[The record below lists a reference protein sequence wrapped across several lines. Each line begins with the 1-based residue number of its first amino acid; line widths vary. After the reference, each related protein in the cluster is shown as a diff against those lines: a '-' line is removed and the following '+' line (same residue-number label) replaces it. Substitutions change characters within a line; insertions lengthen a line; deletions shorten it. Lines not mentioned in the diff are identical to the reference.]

1 MNKTRDQFPI
11 FTNKQ
16 NLVYLD
22 SASSTQKPEF
32 VIQKTNEYIT
42 HSYSNLWRGSYKL
55 TEESDYF
62 YYECKEKIATLIGCK
77 SNEIFFSHNAT
88 YCINTFANA
97 IAESGHLSE
106 WKKIILSIIE
116 HHANILIRQKLA
128 SEYNC
133 DIIRLWLNQDLDLD
147 LEELQS
153 MDHTTTAV
161 ISLSLCSN
169 VLWIKN
175 NLSKIRN
182 IVGDSCIFCI
192 DASQAIPNYQI
203 NVTELWCDFTF
214 FSAHKFL
221 AYTWLG
227 IGFIKKWL
235 QKKLKAQ
242 ILGGGIIEE
251 VSHSNY
257 LLKTSVEQFE
267 AWTPNIISIVSL
279 NYAIDRWNH
288 YWWYIEREKQEKTL
302 MDHIDKE
309 FIKRESDY
317 KVLNIHKKSIW
328 IRIFTSTK
336 FDNQKIN
343 NELSKNNICIRA
355 GWHCTHPLH
364 NYLWMPNGSIR
375 LSLYVYNTIQDI
387 DLFFKTLD
395 SIHH

>member
-55 TEESDYF
+55 TEGSDYF

-77 SNEIFFSHNAT
+77 ANEIFFSYNAT

-97 IAESGHLSE
+97 IAESGHLTR
-106 WKKIILSIIE
+106 WKKIILSVIE
-116 HHANILIRQKLA
+116 HHANILVRQKLA
-128 SEYNC
+128 SAYDC

-147 LEELQS
+147 LEELQN
-153 MDHTTTAV
+153 MDHSNTAV

-175 NLSKIRN
+175 NLSNVRN
-182 IVGDSCIFCI
+182 IVGDSCIFCV
-192 DASQAIPNYQI
+192 DASQAVPNYKI
-203 NVTELWCDFTF
+203 NVTELWCDFAF

-227 IGFIKKWL
+227 IGFIKKSL

-251 VSHSNY
+251 VSQSNY
-257 LLKTSVEQFE
+257 TLKTSIEQFE
-267 AWTPNIISIVSL
+267 AGTPNIISIVSL
-279 NYAIDRWNH
+279 YYAIDRRNH
-288 YWWYIEREKQEKTL
+288 YWWYIEREKQEKIL
-302 MDHIDKE
+302 MNYIDNE
-309 FIKRESDY
+309 FLKRKSDY
-317 KVLNIHKKSIW
+317 NVINIHKKSIW
-328 IRIFTSTK
+328 IRIFTSIK
-336 FDNQKIN
+336 FDNQRIN

-355 GWHCTHPLH
+355 GWHCAHPLH
-364 NYLWMPNGSIR
+364 NYIWMPNGSIR
-375 LSLYVYNTIQDI
+375 LSLYVYNSIQDI
-387 DLFFKTLD
+387 DQFFKTLD
-395 SIHH
+395 SIKH